1 AGSEPCSAR
10 GRPGFPEH
18 GGSTASFR
26 DNSERPMTP
35 EKVPPPRSS
44 ARDAGDHRLLDLRLR
59 RPPQVIS
66 REVGEWLMLIDVVTG
81 FTYEAN
87 WLGAQVWRL
96 LVEGRSVDDACAE
109 VAQSHHRPREAIEKD
124 VVAFVR
130 DLLGYGLA
138 SAESAPAREAPAA
151 DR

>member
-1 AGSEPCSAR
+1 
-10 GRPGFPEH
+10 
-18 GGSTASFR
+18 
-26 DNSERPMTP
+26 MTP
-35 EKVPPPRSS
+35 ESPARPS
-44 ARDAGDHRLLDLRLR
+44 APDAPLLCLRLR

-66 REVGEWLMLIDVVTG
+66 REVGEWLMLIDVDTG

-96 LVEGRSVDDACAE
+96 LAQGHSVDDACA
-109 VAQSHHRPREAIEKD
+109 ALARAHHHSRESIEGE

-138 SAESAPAREAPAA
+138 SAEPASAPHV